1 MVSLTVFRIILGLDL
16 FVMNGRIVLFF
27 FIISF
32 IFHFQMFYA
41 DCQCVVA

>member
-1 MVSLTVFRIILGLDL
+1 MLNLDL

-32 IFHFQMFYA
+32 IFHFKMFYA
-41 DCQCVVA
+41 DCQRVVA